1 MKKKLL
7 LLGAAL
13 AISAVSAQA
22 VFAAQEPT
30 LSITKSDA
38 CLPDISNVKIGE
50 AKAIGKVNLS
60 GVEFATTT
68 APGKAT
74 LVASGVKL
82 DLSKVKV
89 VKGELKAVGKV
100 NVSGTGFTTST
111 APATATLVS
120 SGVKLDLSKVKL
132 LKGQLKA
139 VGKVS
144 IPSGGQTTQASE

>member
-38 CLPDISNVKIGE
+38 SLPDISNVKIGE

-68 APGKAT
+68 DPGKAT

-82 DLSKVKV
+82 DLSKVKML
-89 VKGELKAVGKV
+89 KGE
-100 NVSGTGFTTST
+100 
-111 APATATLVS
+111 
-120 SGVKLDLSKVKL
+120 
-132 LKGQLKA
+132 LKA